1 MKKTVMLMLLVMAM
15 IVSAMACGSD
25 KKEGEAPENVSTIY
39 GVWKCTDADVLEID
53 LGGMSLPSSAEEMI
67 RRQIESDM
75 KGQTMTLSE
84 NGIRLDGDYI
94 VFKDSGI
101 RWHVL
106 SLTDSRKK
114 VAYDVE
120 SSYAS
125 ASLKMKVEAVYEK
138 L

>member
-1 MKKTVMLMLLVMAM
+1 MLMLLVMAM
-15 IVSAMACGSD
+15 IVSATACGSD
-25 KKEGEAPENVSTIY
+25 KKEGEAPEDVSTIY

-75 KGQTMTLSE
+75 RGQTMTLSE

>member
-1 MKKTVMLMLLVMAM
+1 MLMLLVMAM

-25 KKEGEAPENVSTIY
+25 KKEGEAPEDVSTIY

-84 NGIRLDGDYI
+84 NEIRLDGDYI

>member
-1 MKKTVMLMLLVMAM
+1 MLMLLVMAM
-15 IVSAMACGSD
+15 IVSATACGGD
-25 KKEGEAPENVSTIY
+25 KKEGEAPEDVSTIY

-84 NGIRLDGDYI
+84 NEIRLDGDYI
-94 VFKDSGI
+94 IFKDSGI

-106 SLTDSRKK
+106 SLTDSRMK

>member
-1 MKKTVMLMLLVMAM
+1 
-15 IVSAMACGSD
+15 
-25 KKEGEAPENVSTIY
+25 
-39 GVWKCTDADVLEID
+39 
-53 LGGMSLPSSAEEMI
+53 
-67 RRQIESDM
+67 M

-84 NGIRLDGDYI
+84 NEIRLDGDYI

>member
-25 KKEGEAPENVSTIY
+25 KKEGEAPEDVSTIY

>member
-1 MKKTVMLMLLVMAM
+1 
-15 IVSAMACGSD
+15 
-25 KKEGEAPENVSTIY
+25 
-39 GVWKCTDADVLEID
+39 
-53 LGGMSLPSSAEEMI
+53 
-67 RRQIESDM
+67 M

-84 NGIRLDGDYI
+84 NEIRLDGDYI

-106 SLTDSRKK
+106 LLTDSRKK

>member
-1 MKKTVMLMLLVMAM
+1 MLMLLVMAM

>member
-1 MKKTVMLMLLVMAM
+1 MLMLLVMAM

-25 KKEGEAPENVSTIY
+25 KKEGEAPEDVSTIY